1 MDLDF
6 CTGDLLSR
14 LLLVEA
20 AVAEHQ
26 QQLAAVAG
34 QQEALKEVITR
45 VVESMDSMKREASKD
60 ELSKQVSLLQQGT
73 Q

>member
-1 MDLDF
+1 M
-6 CTGDLLSR
+6 
-14 LLLVEA
+14 
-20 AVAEHQ
+20 AEHQ